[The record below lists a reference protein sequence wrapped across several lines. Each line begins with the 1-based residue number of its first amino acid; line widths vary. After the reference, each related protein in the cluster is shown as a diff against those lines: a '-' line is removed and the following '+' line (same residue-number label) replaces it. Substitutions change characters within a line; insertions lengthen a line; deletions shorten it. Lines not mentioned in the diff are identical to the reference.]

1 MKSQYTYTTVAILGL
16 LIAGWIILK
25 PNTPASALP
34 MPIIEKS
41 DTASL
46 TTRVFPKT
54 PEKLVVE
61 KSPKVSKTHPKIGK
75 KVQYNPPP
83 LPDLGA
89 LKLKQTETGG
99 YMLFPVDSGE
109 SQGHMEIQDDLRDP
123 LTAVGACTRWVV
135 GCVDPGNRSLDDC
148 ARSVPQCATDKPWE
162 EETHCCPTSCFDN
175 YATLREAGAE
185 PIDAFDTVYF
195 TDGSCFPG
203 LEELL
208 SGATPAPAAIF

>member
-1 MKSQYTYTTVAILGL
+1 MSYT
-16 LIAGWIILK
+16 
-25 PNTPASALP
+25 
-34 MPIIEKS
+34 
-41 DTASL
+41 
-46 TTRVFPKT
+46 
-54 PEKLVVE
+54 
-61 KSPKVSKTHPKIGK
+61 
-75 KVQYNPPP
+75 PPP
-83 LPDLGA
+83 LPDLNA

-99 YMLFPVDSGE
+99 YMLFPVDTGE

-123 LTAVGACTRWVV
+123 LTAMGACTRWVV